1 MEKKKKKSGI
11 LHMKVN
17 KNSKACLYLIIPIGG
32 RRTRILK
39 GKINRICIQ
48 VQDRVEKGT
57 KSISRSYIA
66 SYGNGYV
73 LKECNNIIVKQLR
86 LLLRINT

>member
-1 MEKKKKKSGI
+1 MRLPRSCKLQGILFWLWKKKKKSGI
-11 LHMKVN
+11 LHKKVN

-57 KSISRSYIA
+57 KSISHS
-66 SYGNGYV
+66 
-73 LKECNNIIVKQLR
+73 
-86 LLLRINT
+86 